1 MKSLLK
7 CGIFSCALLYSIP
20 PVASNSVGQS
30 FDEWVEEFR
39 REAVEDGVSAQM
51 LDYAF
56 RDLQPV
62 PKVVQSDRKQ
72 PEFRRDFQTYLD
84 NAINGSRIRRARN
97 LLEKHAELFKEIEKK
112 YHVPAYYL
120 ASFWGMETD
129 FGNAKGDF
137 STLNALATLAYD
149 TRRPAFFRTELM
161 HAVHLVQ
168 NGVPVEKMRGSW
180 AGAGGHF
187 QFMPSTFSHF
197 GTDYDNDGQIDLW
210 DSLPDALA
218 SAANYLSAEGWKNDV
233 GWGREVLLPKKFDW
247 NMIEHQKTLKEWL
260 DDGVSFADPADV
272 KEPLSTMAKL
282 FLPAGI
288 HGPAFLTYSNFDVIL
303 KWNKSVLYAIAI
315 GHLADRIQAKPPFSK
330 KYFQR
335 GAMFTME
342 NAQEVQELLAKMG
355 LYEDGIDGFLGR
367 KSREAVRKFQNLYGL
382 PADGYANA
390 SLLHFMRL
398 AVGGGEKRKALTFDE
413 ITELQRI
420 LTQGSYYIGPVDGKL
435 GRATLAGIDL
445 FKTVYGIEADGVN
458 RTLLEKMRVQFARGM
473 ENGEIDPLVK
483 EHIKREAERKKALEK
498 ERRKA
503 EQKRR
508 KLLKKQKKNKKED
521 KAVKH
526 RAVKVGKNVSKK
538 TKVSKKSALSP

>member
-7 CGIFSCALLYSIP
+7 YGIFGCALLCSP
-20 PVASNSVGQS
+20 PHAASNSVGLS

-39 REAVEDGVSAQM
+39 REAVEDGVSAQT

-56 RDLQPV
+56 RDLQLV

-84 NAINGSRIRRARN
+84 NAINVARIKRARA
-97 LLEKHAELFKEIEKK
+97 LLTKHAALFKEIEQK
-112 YHVPAYYL
+112 YRVPANYL

-129 FGNAKGDF
+129 FGNAKGDIP
-137 STLNALATLAYD
+137 TLNALATLAYD

-161 HAVHLVQ
+161 YGVHLAQ
-168 NGVPVEKMRGSW
+168 NGIPVEKMRGSW
-180 AGAGGHF
+180 AGAVGNF
-187 QFMPSTFSHF
+187 QFMPSTLSHF

-218 SAANYLSAEGWKNDV
+218 SAANYLSAEGWNPEV

-247 NMIEHQKTLKEWL
+247 NMIERQKTLKEWL
-260 DDGVSFADPADV
+260 DDGVVFADSADAA
-272 KEPLSTMAKL
+272 EPLSVRAKL

-303 KWNKSVLYAIAI
+303 KWNKSVLYAIAV
-315 GHLADRIQAKPPFSK
+315 GHLADRIQSKPPFSK

-342 NAQEVQELLAKMG
+342 NAQEVQELLSKMG
-355 LYEDGIDGFLGR
+355 LYEDEIDGFLGR
-367 KSREAVRKFQNLYGL
+367 KSREAVRKFQDLYGL

-398 AVGGGEKRKALTFDE
+398 AVGGGEKRKTLTFDE
-413 ITELQRI
+413 IAELQRI
-420 LTQGSYYIGPVDGKL
+420 LTKGSYYIGPIDGKL

-483 EHIKREAERKKALEK
+483 EHIRQEAERKKALEK

-503 EQKRR
+503 EQARR
-508 KLLKKQKKNKKED
+508 KLLKKQKKKQAKGKSVRRRPA
-521 KAVKH
+521 KA
-526 RAVKVGKNVSKK
+526 GKNAAKK
-538 TKVSKKSALSP
+538 AEVAKKSSLSP